1 MRFQDALSGQLPIRI
16 GHWIGQ
22 HMPRSVGYGLS
33 RAIARFVVHFK
44 PVVYWTVRRN
54 LRQVMGHDVDDEM
67 IHQVFYHAGQTYYD
81 FFRAVGQPS
90 SEIVRSVGISSA
102 TLDLMR
108 SEMAAGRGVL
118 LLGVHMSNFDLAL
131 LMLGAQGL
139 PAQILSLASPQ
150 PGYDLLDDMRKVES
164 LEATMISPQS
174 LRAAVRRLKGGG
186 LVMTGAD
193 RPVPGDQALT
203 EFFGRLACLP
213 VGPARMALMTGA
225 TVLLGACVY
234 DPEEGYV
241 LDISG
246 PIEMVRTGNRE
257 EDVLASTRRLA
268 VVMEEY
274 VRAHPAQWMMFHPVW
289 PDLPDGEE
297 GD

>member
-1 MRFQDALSGQLPIRI
+1 MRFHDALSGQLPIRI
-16 GHWIGQ
+16 GLWIGQ

-33 RAIARFVVHFK
+33 RAVASFVVRFK

-54 LRQVMGHDVDDEM
+54 LCQVMGHDVDDEM

-81 FFRAVGQPS
+81 FFRAVGQPP

-102 TLDLMR
+102 TLDLVR
-108 SEMAAGRGVL
+108 SEMAADRGVL
-118 LLGVHMSNFDLAL
+118 LLGIHMSNFDLAL

-139 PAQILSLASPQ
+139 SAQLLSLASPRA
-150 PGYDLLDDMRKVES
+150 GFDLLDDMRKVES
-164 LEATMISPQS
+164 LEVTMISPQS
-174 LRAAVRRLKGGG
+174 LRAAIRRLKGGG

-193 RPVPGDQALT
+193 RPVPGEPTLT
-203 EFFGRLACLP
+203 EFFGRPACLP
-213 VGPARMALMTGA
+213 VGPARMALITGA
-225 TVLLGACVY
+225 TVLLGACVH
-234 DPEEGYV
+234 DPEQGYV

-268 VVMEEY
+268 IVMENY

-297 GD
+297 AG